1 MKEGK
6 FSISNKKQTCVMAAA
21 AVLGL
26 LIFSLLV
33 WMVRADRQETRRTIL
48 DISDIYLAEMADQM
62 AGHFDTTMNSQLSD
76 QQHYGEHNGGGSG
89 KHGNAARLLSGTGL

>member
-6 FSISNKKQTCVMAAA
+6 FSFSNKKQTSVMAAA

-48 DISDIYLAEMADQM
+48 DISDIYLA
-62 AGHFDTTMNSQLSD
+62 
-76 QQHYGEHNGGGSG
+76 
-89 KHGNAARLLSGTGL
+89 

>member
-6 FSISNKKQTCVMAAA
+6 FSFSNKKQTSVMAAA

-48 DISDIYLAEMADQM
+48 DISDIFLAEMADYPAAWKKHILHQIPP
-62 AGHFDTTMNSQLSD
+62 ALPGNRT
-76 QQHYGEHNGGGSG
+76 GSCLLHHHPR
-89 KHGNAARLLSGTGL
+89 HG

>member
-6 FSISNKKQTCVMAAA
+6 FSFSNKKQTSVMAAA

-33 WMVRADRQETRRTIL
+33 WMVRRTDRKQGERFWISATFIWRRWQIRWRDIL
-48 DISDIYLAEMADQM
+48 ILQ
-62 AGHFDTTMNSQLSD
+62 
-76 QQHYGEHNGGGSG
+76 
-89 KHGNAARLLSGTGL
+89 